1 MKNRQNNSLIFKGIF
16 AFALAGLSS
25 GSLGAK
31 SAEVFAYELGC
42 GSLNK
47 QHAGEMN
54 SIERALSQECAAV
67 EAAQAWEQSYN
78 GLDAE
83 GLMDSVV
90 YE

>member
-1 MKNRQNNSLIFKGIF
+1 MKNRRNNSLILTGIF

-42 GSLNK
+42 GSLNQ
-47 QHAGEMN
+47 QHARAMN
-54 SIERALSQECAAV
+54 SIERALSQECASV

-78 GLDAE
+78 GLDAQ
-83 GLMDSVV
+83 GLMGGVV

>member
-1 MKNRQNNSLIFKGIF
+1 MKNRRNKSFMLAGVF
-16 AFALAGLSS
+16 AVVLAGLSS

-54 SIERALSQECAAV
+54 SIERALSQECASV

-83 GLMDSVV
+83 GLMDGVV